1 MNTIQPKQF
10 RILAI
15 APVTRGFGF
24 AVLEGRDTLVNWGV
38 KTVTGNKNAR
48 SLAKM
53 EELITHYQPRVLVLE
68 DASAKG
74 SLRHPR
80 IQRLV
85 QQIIKIAADKKVN
98 IKLFSRDQVMKIL
111 VRDGRGTKHALAE
124 IVAGQFTEQLGSKL
138 PPKRKAWMREHYQM
152 GIFDAVALAWV
163 FRKHHTE
170 QR

>member
-24 AVLEGRDTLVNWGV
+24 AVLEGRDTLINWGV
-38 KTVTGNKNAR
+38 KTVTGNKNAK
-48 SLAKM
+48 SLEKV
-53 EELITHYQPRVLVLE
+53 EELIAHYQPGVLVLE

-80 IQRLV
+80 IRRLV
-85 QQIIKIAADKKVN
+85 PQIIKMAKTGKVN
-98 IKLFSRDQVMKIL
+98 VTLFSREQVMKLL
-111 VRDGRGTKHALAE
+111 VPDGQGTKHDLAE
-124 IVAGQFTEQLGSKL
+124 IVAAQFPEQLGSKL

-152 GIFDAVALAWV
+152 GIFDAVALTLV
-163 FRKHHTE
+163 FRWTA
-170 QR
+170 

>member
-1 MNTIQPKQF
+1 MNTINPKQF

-48 SLAKM
+48 SLAKV
-53 EELITHYQPRVLVLE
+53 EELIAHYQPGVLVLE

-74 SLRHPR
+74 SLRHSR
-80 IQRLV
+80 IRRLG
-85 QQIIKIAADKKVN
+85 QQIVKVAKAKKVN
-98 IKLFSRDQVMKIL
+98 VRLFSREQVMKLL
-111 VRDGRGTKHALAE
+111 VSDGKETKHDLAG
-124 IVAGQFTEQLGSKL
+124 IVAGQFPEQLGSKL

-152 GIFDAVALAWV
+152 GIFEAVELALA
-163 FRKHHTE
+163 FRKHHAE
-170 QR
+170 RR